1 MSDITEIAEVIGK
14 PAEVVDEVALAVQ
27 LGQILGRRQAYVEL
41 AGRCSAYDAASIKK
55 LREAKLYLKLAPN
68 WAEFCPKY
76 LGMSKPS
83 ADRVIRWLDDF
94 GPDFFTLTQL
104 TRVSPDEYR
113 ERIAPAMADGA
124 IRCCGETIRLI
135 PENTE
140 KVAAAVDELRQA
152 AAPGDGGKMEAG
164 ERLRALERRIDG
176 VVEEFKKLRKAGGN
190 RQWLM
195 ALAQRAQDQMKQVE
209 REV

>member
-1 MSDITEIAEVIGK
+1 M
-14 PAEVVDEVALAVQ
+14 ALAVQ
-27 LGQILGRRQAYVEL
+27 FGQTPGRRQAYVEL
-41 AGRCSAYDAASIKK
+41 AGRCSAYEAASIRK

-76 LGMSKPS
+76 LGMSKAS

-113 ERIAPAMADGA
+113 ERIAPAIAEGS
-124 IRCCGETIRLI
+124 IRRGGETIKLI

-152 AAPGDGGKMEAG
+152 AASPAGGTPDAD
-164 ERLRALERRIDG
+164 ERLDALSRRIDG
-176 VVEEFKKLRKAGGN
+176 LVAEFRKLRKAGGN
-190 RQWLM
+190 RQWLL
-195 ALAQRAQDQMKQVE
+195 ALAQYAREEMKQLE
-209 REV
+209 KEA